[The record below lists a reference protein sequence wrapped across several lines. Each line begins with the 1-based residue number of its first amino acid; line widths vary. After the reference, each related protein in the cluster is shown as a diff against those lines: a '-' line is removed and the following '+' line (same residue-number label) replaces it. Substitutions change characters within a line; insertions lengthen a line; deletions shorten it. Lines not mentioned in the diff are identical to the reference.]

1 MNDRPGPASTL
12 RERKQQRMRA
22 TIVEAA
28 LELFTQRGFDGVTVT
43 DIAERAEVGRATFFR
58 YFGDKQEVL
67 FGDETELNLAVAD
80 ANRHQ
85 TDGPIGDSL
94 TVALDLVRQIVVAFV
109 ERVTAQP
116 EAFSLH
122 QRLIARHPE
131 LQARSLTKQRRY
143 AEELTKVLLAKG
155 ADDTIAAQ
163 ASEIGL
169 ACYYAAQTVTD
180 NDPERLP
187 QAVEEMFSRLRT

>member
-1 MNDRPGPASTL
+1 MDDRSGPASTL
-12 RERKQQRMRA
+12 RERKQQRTRDA
-22 TIVEAA
+22 IVEAA
-28 LELFTQRGFDGVTVT
+28 LELFAQRGFDGVTVM

-67 FGDETELNLAVAD
+67 FGDESELELVVAE
-80 ANRHQ
+80 AGRHPA
-85 TDGPIGDSL
+85 DGPIGDSL
-94 TVALDLVRQIVVAFV
+94 TVALALVRTIVVSFV
-109 ERVTAQP
+109 ERVTARP
-116 EAFSLH
+116 ETFSLH
-122 QRLIARHPE
+122 ERLVARHPE

-143 AEELTKVLLAKG
+143 AEELTKVLVAKG

-187 QAVEEMFSRLRT
+187 RAVEEMFGRLLT